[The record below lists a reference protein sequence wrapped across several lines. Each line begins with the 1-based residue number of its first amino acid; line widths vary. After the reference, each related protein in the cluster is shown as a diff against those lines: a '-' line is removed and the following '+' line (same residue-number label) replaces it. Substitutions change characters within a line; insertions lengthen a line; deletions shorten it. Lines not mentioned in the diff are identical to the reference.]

1 MLDSLLEGYRRRERR
16 ALSRLL
22 TLVAQGQ
29 ELDSIAA
36 ALGSQE
42 RTARVAA
49 FTGSGGV
56 GKSTLIGKLIEHG
69 RRLGV
74 RLGVLACDPQSPLSG
89 GALLGD
95 RIRMPGGDD
104 EGVFIRSLATPSGQG
119 ALATHLDLMVRLLEG
134 FGFDSIFIET
144 VGAGQGDVSVRAV
157 ADVVVLLLQPE
168 AGDDL
173 QWEKAGILEMA
184 DIVAIHKADLPKA
197 EQVESQVRSILGL
210 SDAKKTT
217 VLRVSARTGEGV
229 DRLWDAIM
237 ASPSQVST

>member
-1 MLDSLLEGYRRRERR
+1 M
-16 ALSRLL
+16 
-22 TLVAQGQ
+22 
-29 ELDSIAA
+29 
-36 ALGSQE
+36 
-42 RTARVAA
+42 
-49 FTGSGGV
+49 
-56 GKSTLIGKLIEHG
+56 
-69 RRLGV
+69 
-74 RLGVLACDPQSPLSG
+74 
-89 GALLGD
+89 
-95 RIRMPGGDD
+95 
-104 EGVFIRSLATPSGQG
+104 
-119 ALATHLDLMVRLLEG
+119 
-134 FGFDSIFIET
+134 
-144 VGAGQGDVSVRAV
+144 GAGQGDVSVRAV